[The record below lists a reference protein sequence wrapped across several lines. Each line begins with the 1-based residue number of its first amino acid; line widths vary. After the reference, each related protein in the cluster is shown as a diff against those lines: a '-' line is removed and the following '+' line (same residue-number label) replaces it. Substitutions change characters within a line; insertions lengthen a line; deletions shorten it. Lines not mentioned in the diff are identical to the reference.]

1 MRIIFSD
8 SHSFERKAFE
18 AANVKY
24 AFEIEYLDFRL
35 TSATAQALSGSD
47 AVCGFVSDKFDR
59 KCLETLKAKG
69 VKLLALRSAGFNHVD
84 VPAAKDLGIIVCRV
98 PSYSPHS
105 VAEFAVGLILS
116 LNRKIHRAYSRVR
129 ELNFSLD
136 GFVGFDLNGKTIG
149 IIGAGKIGSILANIM
164 AAFGCRVLIYDP
176 VPISALS
183 QDSKIQ
189 YVSLNDVIVES
200 DIISLHVPLNPA
212 TVHMV
217 DSKTI
222 ALMKTG
228 VLLINT
234 GRGALIESK
243 ALIAGLKSGKIGG
256 AALDVYEEE
265 DGVFFHDLSN
275 SFLKDDILAR
285 LISFPNVL
293 VTSHQAFLT
302 SDSLKNIAETT
313 LESIHS
319 FRNTGQINSINVV

>member
-1 MRIIFSD
+1 MRILFSD
-8 SHSFERKAFE
+8 THSFERTAFD
-18 AANVKY
+18 AANSKY
-24 AFEIEYLDFRL
+24 SFEIEYLDFRL
-35 TSATAQALSGSD
+35 TSATAQAIAPSD
-47 AVCGFVSDKFDR
+47 IVCSFVSDKFDR
-59 KCLETLKAKG
+59 KCLEILAAKG

-84 VPAAKDLGIIVCRV
+84 VPTTRELGITVCRV

-105 VAEFAVGLILS
+105 VAEFAVGLMLS

-149 IIGAGKIGSILANIM
+149 IVGAGKIGSILAGIM
-164 AAFGCRVLIYDP
+164 AAFGCQVLIFDTMP
-176 VPISALS
+176 EPSLI
-183 QDSKIQ
+183 QNSKIK
-189 YVSLNDVIVES
+189 YATLEEVIATS
-200 DIISLHVPLNPA
+200 DIISLHVPLNPG
-212 TVHMV
+212 TLHMIN
-217 DSKTI
+217 SKAI
-222 ALMKTG
+222 EQMKTG

-243 ALIAGLKSGKIGG
+243 ALIDGLKSGKIGG

-265 DGVFFHDLSN
+265 EGVFFHDLSN
-275 SFLKDDILAR
+275 SFLQDDILAR

-293 VTSHQAFLT
+293 ITSHQAFLT

-319 FRNTGQINSINVV
+319 FRSTGQINPVNVV